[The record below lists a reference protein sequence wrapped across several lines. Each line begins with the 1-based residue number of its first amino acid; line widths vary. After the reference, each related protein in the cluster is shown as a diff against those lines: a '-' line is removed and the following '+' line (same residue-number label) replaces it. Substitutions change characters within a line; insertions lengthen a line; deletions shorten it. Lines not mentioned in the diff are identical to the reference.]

1 MKNIKTLS
9 KFFLFIMVFSVFTT
23 LLPAVS
29 AFASTNTKK
38 ETVVVKKDTLNQIY
52 NLNTVNSGIKTVIKT
67 GSTPVDQAYVNDR
80 LIKVKDKD
88 EYKSIKDDER
98 EALRNLHD
106 TDDVRRLAAFI
117 PSAAG
122 KVVL

>member
-67 GSTPVDQAYVNDR
+67 VSTPIYQAYV
-80 LIKVKDKD
+80 K
-88 EYKSIKDDER
+88 
-98 EALRNLHD
+98 
-106 TDDVRRLAAFI
+106 
-117 PSAAG
+117 
-122 KVVL
+122 